1 MEFSRLDSPMRPLAQ
16 RLHANHMARF
26 GIETTMAMAGAYNRL
41 KHGRTD
47 FAGLVVPQKSYRTHP
62 GDSRLRK
69 LILSRESLTKPR

>member
-1 MEFSRLDSPMRPLAQ
+1 MAPSRLDALMRPLAQ

-26 GIETTMAMAGAYNRL
+26 GIETTMSMAGAYNRL

-47 FAGLVVPQKSYRTHP
+47 FAELVVPQKTYPIRP

-69 LILSRESLTKPR
+69 LVLSREFLPDAQ